1 MSGKGLVLASA
12 LAAVF
17 SGAAAADVIINEIM
31 FNPSTALGDDTAFE
45 WVEIHNNGSSSVDI
59 SGWTMTDLDTGS
71 GAIFPA
77 GTSIPAGGYRVLARD
92 AASFVGHYGGSVPL
106 IDWTGSWGSGLSNTE
121 DEVLLLDASSA
132 VVDSLMYDDTT
143 AWGSDYGDDNTYA
156 DCDGDGASLERL
168 DPADPSTDPG
178 NWDSSIDEAS
188 GIPDANW
195 SGHDESHGTPG
206 AVNSISIIS
215 LESQTWAG
223 IKTDL

>member
-143 AWGSDYGDDNTYA
+143 AWGSDY
-156 DCDGDGASLERL
+156 
-168 DPADPSTDPG
+168 
-178 NWDSSIDEAS
+178 
-188 GIPDANW
+188 
-195 SGHDESHGTPG
+195 
-206 AVNSISIIS
+206 
-215 LESQTWAG
+215 
-223 IKTDL
+223 